1 MKIIS
6 CKIKYF
12 VLLIVG
18 LLFYSFTSIFSKL
31 ASYEN
36 FLSIKYLLFYS
47 LIVFFLFIYAIIWQQ
62 VLRHIDLSIAMSFK
76 PLVLIFNFIWSIF
89 LFNEKITTNVFIG
102 FIVIFIGIM
111 ILVNNSNN
119 TNNGNKDE

>member
-1 MKIIS
+1 M
-6 CKIKYF
+6 
-12 VLLIVG
+12 
-18 LLFYSFTSIFSKL
+18 
-31 ASYEN
+31 
-36 FLSIKYLLFYS
+36 
-47 LIVFFLFIYAIIWQQ
+47 IVFFLFIYAIIWQQ

-89 LFNEKITTNVFIG
+89 LFSEKITTNVFIG

-119 TNNGNKDE
+119 TNNGDKNE